1 MAPHRIMS
9 GMFFKA
15 GIVLPRH
22 TFLILA
28 ICALAGAPAAHA
40 VRTLPVDGRVTSG
53 VGWRLDP
60 FGSGRTVYH
69 HGVDISVPVGTPVHP
84 TQQGYVLF
92 AGPLKN
98 YGYAVA
104 IAHGEGYISLY
115 GHNSEV
121 CVQPGQWV
129 ETSTIIARSGNTGR
143 STGPHVHY
151 EVRRTT
157 GRQKEQ
163 QEEFIREMM
172 ERISAESAARY
183 GDDEG

>member
-1 MAPHRIMS
+1 MI
-9 GMFFKA
+9 GMISTA
-15 GIVLPRH
+15 GIFLSRH
-22 TFLILA
+22 AFFMLA
-28 ICALAGAPAAHA
+28 ICALAGAPVAHA
-40 VRTLPVDGRVTSG
+40 ARTLPVDGQVTSG

-60 FGSGRTVYH
+60 FGSGRTIYH

-104 IAHGEGYISLY
+104 IAHGEGYVSFY
-115 GHNSEV
+115 GHNSTV
-121 CVQPGQWV
+121 CVEPGQWV
-129 ETSTIIARSGNTGR
+129 ETATIIARSGNTGR

-151 EVRRTT
+151 EVRRAT

-163 QEEFIREMM
+163 QEQFIREMM
-172 ERISAESAARY
+172 ERISAEAAAGS
-183 GDDEG
+183 GDEEG